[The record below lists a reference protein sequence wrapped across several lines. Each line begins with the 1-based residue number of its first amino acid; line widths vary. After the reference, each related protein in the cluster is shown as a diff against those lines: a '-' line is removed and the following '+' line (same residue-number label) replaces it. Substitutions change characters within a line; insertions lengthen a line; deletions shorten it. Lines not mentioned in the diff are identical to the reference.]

1 MQRTSLST
9 LSARLATG
17 LSAVFANPWR
27 RLVVL
32 LMAALSGFF
41 TSTVYVTT
49 AGQRGALD
57 ITMAAIAVVLVE
69 GASFYVYGSRGPRAF
84 FVPIL
89 NFLKLGFAYGC
100 FLQAL
105 VLGS

>member
-1 MQRTSLST
+1 M
-9 LSARLATG
+9 LSARAAAG
-17 LSAVFANPWR
+17 LRDLFANPWR
-27 RLVVL
+27 RLLILVL
-32 LMAALSGFF
+32 AALLGFF

-57 ITMAAIAVVLVE
+57 ITMALVALLFVE
-69 GASFYVYGSRGPRAF
+69 GASLYVYSRRGSRSLV
-84 FVPIL
+84 VPVL
-89 NFLKLGFAYGC
+89 NFFKVGFAYGC